1 MPKESGIGDNFY
13 AGQYNISGDI
23 NSLGTISAPLATLDV
38 TDITQAAPERIPGL
52 ADGNIGFTAL
62 WNSDPDRA
70 IQVLKQ
76 INRDNIMFSYY
87 HKPAVGNPAASMIAK
102 KLSFDPA
109 RGADGDLKVSV
120 TSQANG
126 FGLEWGRQL
135 TAGAVTVTGTTN
147 GTGIDTQALAAFGA
161 QLYFHVFA
169 LTGTNASIAIQHS
182 NDDGVGDAYADI
194 DTNSAGVTVTGV
206 GTSRTQ
212 TGRTANVKRW
222 VRLRI
227 TGTFTSL
234 TIAAMVVK
242 NQGEVVNF

>member
-13 AGQYNISGDI
+13 ADQYNISGDI
-23 NSLGTISAPLATLDV
+23 NSLSAISAPLATLDV

-52 ADGNIGFTAL
+52 ADGNIAFTAL
-62 WNSDPDRA
+62 WNGDAGHVVP
-70 IQVLKQ
+70 VLKQ
-76 INRDNIMFSYY
+76 LNRSDVMFSYF
-87 HKPAVGNPAASMIAK
+87 HKPLVGNPAASMIAK

-109 RGADGDLKVSV
+109 RGADGDLKVGV

-126 FGLEWGRQL
+126 YGLEWGKQL

-147 GTGIDTQALAAFGA
+147 GTGIDTVASAAFGA

-169 LTGTNASIAIQHS
+169 LTGTNANIAIQHS

-212 TGRTANVKRW
+212 TGRTATVKRY

-234 TIAAMVVK
+234 TIAVMVVK
-242 NQGEVVNF
+242 NQDLVNF